1 MTPAFRENLGLGLGV
16 LGTGLAAYG
25 AFAGPGK
32 PKNPKRWQDFRKEYE
47 DKNKALDAQRDLEI
61 KQKFPKY
68 YRLGQ
73 QLDDAR
79 AEKYT
84 YLDMD
89 YIDEGH
95 PLWPKYEKAYDKV
108 RDLEVK
114 YWNAEDKYGPQGLTA
129 IKDKYQKLKDEN
141 HQAYLKGVDTFNGLG
156 EAKSIGAMLG
166 GLGLIGVG
174 GKLLSKT
181 AADSDFLQK
190 RKTPLTLVGMA
201 GLAAGVHEA
210 TKPLDMIASRRS
222 LIKDYAP
229 QVANAKTRAKDSI
242 AWLRKNGVDNP
253 NAWMYK
259 DELQWAR
266 NDLRMSRPFLR
277 RYKDDLKYLLKRRNI
292 GLGVAALGAGAILGA
307 NALSKSAAAEKKY
320 EELSNT
326 QMGLPVGSGIG
337 TAFAVRNHYVNKA
350 KTFTKNLANVE
361 DQLQF
366 QTAWNQKSRNASSL
380 GRALS
385 KLEHS
390 SLNKEKALLE
400 SKLFKAYQNQR
411 KIPKR
416 ILGATAATAA
426 GMGLYNAVQRAKQKG
441 YEQRQAWYAK
451 RKEKTASKQTDAR
464 KQALTYSVAGMGTAV
479 YGMNALAK
487 ARQTLEAA
495 RLREK
500 LVNTKIVGDAAVE
513 AARTGRPSNPVV
525 YAKDGTLAVQS
536 AKQALAKHR
545 KRNLAITA
553 AGLGLLAY
561 GNHINPDN
569 QVYVKTSAENPRPL
583 NVDERINAAIGG
595 ASGGLAI
602 GSGLANLYARKAL
615 GVNTNDTDMSGG
627 HSARSFAPPNKD
639 TLKNFNEGQLHD
651 KKVGRRVSSV
661 AKRMGYKQ
669 SVNDAYTFT
678 SKSGKTVHFNPVK
691 TVKDNAWINDIEET
705 MSAAKADLKA
715 PNKSEVYKKGIKDF
729 ISSSKQTGRNLTLGS
744 KPQFTDRATIAHELG
759 HGQQSKRFLRLAG
772 RTAKWPL
779 YGMGLGAAQA
789 ALSDESN
796 GGEGYALATI
806 GSLPRLANEFDA
818 SRRGAKAFRSTAGKL
833 RAFKGLPTYALMA
846 AAPAA
851 AWGVTKAF
859 KTVTRR
865 TDPVR

>member
-210 TKPLDMIASRRS
+210 TKPLAAIASRRS

-229 QVANAKTRAKDSI
+229 EVANAKKRAKDSI

-277 RYKDDLKYLLKRRNI
+277 EYKNDLKYLLKRRNI
-292 GLGVAALGAGAILGA
+292 GLGVAALGAGTILGA

-326 QMGLPVGSGIG
+326 QMGLPIGSGIG
-337 TAFAVRNHYVNKA
+337 TVFAARNHYSNKA
-350 KTFTKNLANVE
+350 KAFTKNLADVE

-366 QTAWNQKSRNASSL
+366 QTGWNQKSRNASSL

-385 KLEHS
+385 KLERS

-400 SKLFKAYQNQR
+400 SKLLNAYQNQR

-416 ILGATAATAA
+416 ILGVTAAAAA

-451 RKEKTASKQTDAR
+451 RREKTASKKADAR
-464 KQALTYSVAGMGTAV
+464 KQALTYGLAGMGTSV
-479 YGMNALAK
+479 YGMNALAN

-513 AARTGRPSNPVV
+513 AARTGIPSNPIV

-569 QVYVKTSAENPRPL
+569 RVYVKTSAEEPKKKRPASWHNYVTKGVRAVIPHSVAEAAIPL
-583 NVDERINAAIGG
+583 AGAAIGAG
-595 ASGGLAI
+595 SFVAQSKVLNPARKKLMQDRNALNFDTFKAYANYASRGHDERV
-602 GSGLANLYARKAL
+602 ANLNARIKQYETNVKRYNKL
-615 GVNTNDTDMSGG
+615 QKLVNWG
-627 HSARSFAPPNKD
+627 P
-639 TLKNFNEGQLHD
+639 
-651 KKVGRRVSSV
+651 
-661 AKRMGYKQ
+661 
-669 SVNDAYTFT
+669 
-678 SKSGKTVHFNPVK
+678 
-691 TVKDNAWINDIEET
+691 
-705 MSAAKADLKA
+705 
-715 PNKSEVYKKGIKDF
+715 
-729 ISSSKQTGRNLTLGS
+729 
-744 KPQFTDRATIAHELG
+744 
-759 HGQQSKRFLRLAG
+759 
-772 RTAKWPL
+772 
-779 YGMGLGAAQA
+779 
-789 ALSDESN
+789 
-796 GGEGYALATI
+796 TI
-806 GSLPRLANEFDA
+806 GSAVA
-818 SRRGAKAFRSTAGKL
+818 IA
-833 RAFKGLPTYALMA
+833 GLPAYHYYQ
-846 AAPAA
+846 
-851 AWGVTKAF
+851 K
-859 KTVTRR
+859 KQQEK
-865 TDPVR
+865 

>member
-47 DKNKALDAQRDLEI
+47 DKNKALEAQRDLEI

-181 AADSDFLQK
+181 AADSDF
-190 RKTPLTLVGMA
+190 
-201 GLAAGVHEA
+201 
-210 TKPLDMIASRRS
+210 
-222 LIKDYAP
+222 
-229 QVANAKTRAKDSI
+229 KTRAKDSI

-259 DELQWAR
+259 DELKWAR

-337 TAFAVRNHYVNKA
+337 TAFAARNHYVNKA
-350 KTFTKNLANVE
+350 KTFTKDLANVE

-380 GRALS
+380 GQALS

-400 SKLFKAYQNQR
+400 SKLFKASQNQR

-416 ILGATAATAA
+416 ILGATAAAAA

-464 KQALTYSVAGMGTAV
+464 KQALTYSLAGMGASV
-479 YGMNALAK
+479 YGVTALAK

-513 AARTGRPSNPVV
+513 AACTGIPSNPVV

-583 NVDERINAAIGG
+583 TVDERLTAAIGG
-595 ASGGLAI
+595 ASGGLAV
-602 GSGLANLYARKAL
+602 GSGLTNLYAHKAL
-615 GVNTNDTDMSGG
+615 GINTNDTDMSGG
-627 HSARSFAPPNKD
+627 HPARSFAPPNKD

-661 AKRMGYKQ
+661 AKRMGYKP

-705 MSAAKADLKA
+705 MSVAKADLKA

-759 HGQQSKRFLRLAG
+759 HGQQSKKFLRLAG

-859 KTVTRR
+859 KSVTRR

>member
-141 HQAYLKGVDTFNGLG
+141 HQAYLKEVDTFNGLG

-190 RKTPLTLVGMA
+190 RKTPLTLAGMA

-337 TAFAVRNHYVNKA
+337 AAFAVRNHYVNKA

-400 SKLFKAYQNQR
+400 SKLLKAYQNQR

-416 ILGATAATAA
+416 ILGATAAAAA

-464 KQALTYSVAGMGTAV
+464 KQALTYSLAGMGTAV

-525 YAKDGTLAVQS
+525 YAKDGTLAVQN

-569 QVYVKTSAENPRPL
+569 QVYVKTSAEEPKKKRPASWHNYVTKGVRAVIPH
-583 NVDERINAAIGG
+583 NVVETAIPLAGAAIGAGSFVAQSKVLKPARAKLLQDRNAINSDTFKAYANYGSKGHDERI
-595 ASGGLAI
+595 
-602 GSGLANLYARKAL
+602 ANLNARIKQYRTN
-615 GVNTNDTDMSGG
+615 VN
-627 HSARSFAPPNKD
+627 RYNK
-639 TLKNFNEGQLHD
+639 LQKL
-651 KKVGRRVSSV
+651 
-661 AKRMGYKQ
+661 
-669 SVNDAYTFT
+669 VNW
-678 SKSGKTVHFNPVK
+678 GP
-691 TVKDNAWINDIEET
+691 
-705 MSAAKADLKA
+705 
-715 PNKSEVYKKGIKDF
+715 
-729 ISSSKQTGRNLTLGS
+729 
-744 KPQFTDRATIAHELG
+744 
-759 HGQQSKRFLRLAG
+759 
-772 RTAKWPL
+772 
-779 YGMGLGAAQA
+779 
-789 ALSDESN
+789 
-796 GGEGYALATI
+796 TI
-806 GSLPRLANEFDA
+806 GSAVA
-818 SRRGAKAFRSTAGKL
+818 IA
-833 RAFKGLPTYALMA
+833 GLPAYHYYQ
-846 AAPAA
+846 
-851 AWGVTKAF
+851 K
-859 KTVTRR
+859 KQQEK
-865 TDPVR
+865 

>member
-32 PKNPKRWQDFRKEYE
+32 PKNPKRWQDFRKEYD

-141 HQAYLKGVDTFNGLG
+141 HQAYLKEVDTFNGLG

-174 GKLLSKT
+174 GKLLSK
-181 AADSDFLQK
+181 
-190 RKTPLTLVGMA
+190 
-201 GLAAGVHEA
+201 
-210 TKPLDMIASRRS
+210 
-222 LIKDYAP
+222 
-229 QVANAKTRAKDSI
+229 
-242 AWLRKNGVDNP
+242 
-253 NAWMYK
+253 
-259 DELQWAR
+259 
-266 NDLRMSRPFLR
+266 
-277 RYKDDLKYLLKRRNI
+277 
-292 GLGVAALGAGAILGA
+292 

-326 QMGLPVGSGIG
+326 QMGLPIGSGIG
-337 TAFAVRNHYVNKA
+337 TAFAARNHYSTKA
-350 KTFTKNLANVE
+350 KTFTKNLADVE

-366 QTAWNQKSRNASSL
+366 QTGWNQKSRNTSSL

-400 SKLFKAYQNQR
+400 SKLFKAHQNQR

-416 ILGATAATAA
+416 ILGATAAAAA

-451 RKEKTASKQTDAR
+451 RREKTASNQTDAR
-464 KQALTYSVAGMGTAV
+464 KQALTYGVAGMGASV
-479 YGMNALAK
+479 YGMNALAS

-513 AARTGRPSNPVV
+513 AARTGIPSNPIV

-536 AKQALAKHR
+536 AKQALAKNR
-545 KRNLAITA
+545 RRNLAITA

-569 QVYVKTSAENPRPL
+569 RVYVKTSAEEPKKKRPTSWHNYVTKGVHAL
-583 NVDERINAAIGG
+583 KPHSVAEAAIPLAGAAIGAG
-595 ASGGLAI
+595 SFVAQSKVLNPARKKLMQDRNALNFDTFKAYANYASRGHDERV
-602 GSGLANLYARKAL
+602 ANLNARIKQYRAN
-615 GVNTNDTDMSGG
+615 VN
-627 HSARSFAPPNKD
+627 RYNK
-639 TLKNFNEGQLHD
+639 LQKL
-651 KKVGRRVSSV
+651 
-661 AKRMGYKQ
+661 
-669 SVNDAYTFT
+669 VNW
-678 SKSGKTVHFNPVK
+678 GP
-691 TVKDNAWINDIEET
+691 DI
-705 MSAAKADLKA
+705 
-715 PNKSEVYKKGIKDF
+715 
-729 ISSSKQTGRNLTLGS
+729 
-744 KPQFTDRATIAHELG
+744 
-759 HGQQSKRFLRLAG
+759 
-772 RTAKWPL
+772 
-779 YGMGLGAAQA
+779 GAAVA
-789 ALSDESN
+789 MA
-796 GGEGYALATI
+796 
-806 GSLPRLANEFDA
+806 
-818 SRRGAKAFRSTAGKL
+818 
-833 RAFKGLPTYALMA
+833 GLPAYHYYQ
-846 AAPAA
+846 
-851 AWGVTKAF
+851 K
-859 KTVTRR
+859 KQQEK
-865 TDPVR
+865 

>member
-1 MTPAFRENLGLGLGV
+1 MTPASRENLGLGLGV

-32 PKNPKRWQDFRKEYE
+32 PKNPKRWQDLRKEY
-47 DKNKALDAQRDLEI
+47 DAKNKALEAQRDLEI

-141 HQAYLKGVDTFNGLG
+141 HQAYLKEVDTFNGLG

-181 AADSDFLQK
+181 AA
-190 RKTPLTLVGMA
+190 
-201 GLAAGVHEA
+201 
-210 TKPLDMIASRRS
+210 
-222 LIKDYAP
+222 
-229 QVANAKTRAKDSI
+229 
-242 AWLRKNGVDNP
+242 
-253 NAWMYK
+253 
-259 DELQWAR
+259 
-266 NDLRMSRPFLR
+266 
-277 RYKDDLKYLLKRRNI
+277 
-292 GLGVAALGAGAILGA
+292 
-307 NALSKSAAAEKKY
+307 EKKY

-337 TAFAVRNHYVNKA
+337 AAFAVRNHYVNKA

-380 GRALS
+380 GRAVS

-390 SLNKEKALLE
+390 SLSKEKALLE
-400 SKLFKAYQNQR
+400 SKLLKASQNQR

-416 ILGATAATAA
+416 ILGATAAAAA

-464 KQALTYSVAGMGTAV
+464 KQALTYSVAGLGTAA

-500 LVNTKIVGDAAVE
+500 LVNTEIVGDAAVE
-513 AARTGRPSNPVV
+513 AARTGIPSNPVV
-525 YAKDGTLAVQS
+525 YAKDGTLAVQR

-569 QVYVKTSAENPRPL
+569 QV
-583 NVDERINAAIGG
+583 
-595 ASGGLAI
+595 
-602 GSGLANLYARKAL
+602 
-615 GVNTNDTDMSGG
+615 
-627 HSARSFAPPNKD
+627 
-639 TLKNFNEGQLHD
+639 
-651 KKVGRRVSSV
+651 
-661 AKRMGYKQ
+661 
-669 SVNDAYTFT
+669 
-678 SKSGKTVHFNPVK
+678 
-691 TVKDNAWINDIEET
+691 
-705 MSAAKADLKA
+705 
-715 PNKSEVYKKGIKDF
+715 
-729 ISSSKQTGRNLTLGS
+729 
-744 KPQFTDRATIAHELG
+744 
-759 HGQQSKRFLRLAG
+759 
-772 RTAKWPL
+772 
-779 YGMGLGAAQA
+779 
-789 ALSDESN
+789 
-796 GGEGYALATI
+796 
-806 GSLPRLANEFDA
+806 
-818 SRRGAKAFRSTAGKL
+818 
-833 RAFKGLPTYALMA
+833 
-846 AAPAA
+846 
-851 AWGVTKAF
+851 
-859 KTVTRR
+859 
-865 TDPVR
+865 

>member
-1 MTPAFRENLGLGLGV
+1 MVRLQDRVNQ
-16 LGTGLAAYG
+16 
-25 AFAGPGK
+25 
-32 PKNPKRWQDFRKEYE
+32 KNPKRWQDFRKEYE

-190 RKTPLTLVGMA
+190 RKTPLTLAGMA

-259 DELQWAR
+259 DELKWAR

-337 TAFAVRNHYVNKA
+337 TAFAARNHYVNKA
-350 KTFTKNLANVE
+350 KTFTKDLANVE

-400 SKLFKAYQNQR
+400 SKLLKASQNQR

-416 ILGATAATAA
+416 ILGATAAAAA

-464 KQALTYSVAGMGTAV
+464 KQALTYSLAGMGAAV

-513 AARTGRPSNPVV
+513 AARTGIPSNPVV

-569 QVYVKTSAENPRPL
+569 QVYVKTSAEEPKKKRPASWHNYVTKGVRAVIPHNIAEAAIPL
-583 NVDERINAAIGG
+583 AGAAIGAG
-595 ASGGLAI
+595 SFVAQSKVLNPARKKLMQDRNALNFDTFKAYANYASRGHDERV
-602 GSGLANLYARKAL
+602 ANLNARIKQYETNVKRYNKL
-615 GVNTNDTDMSGG
+615 QKLVNWG
-627 HSARSFAPPNKD
+627 P
-639 TLKNFNEGQLHD
+639 
-651 KKVGRRVSSV
+651 
-661 AKRMGYKQ
+661 
-669 SVNDAYTFT
+669 
-678 SKSGKTVHFNPVK
+678 
-691 TVKDNAWINDIEET
+691 
-705 MSAAKADLKA
+705 
-715 PNKSEVYKKGIKDF
+715 
-729 ISSSKQTGRNLTLGS
+729 
-744 KPQFTDRATIAHELG
+744 
-759 HGQQSKRFLRLAG
+759 
-772 RTAKWPL
+772 
-779 YGMGLGAAQA
+779 
-789 ALSDESN
+789 
-796 GGEGYALATI
+796 TI
-806 GSLPRLANEFDA
+806 GSAVA
-818 SRRGAKAFRSTAGKL
+818 IA
-833 RAFKGLPTYALMA
+833 GLPAYHHYQ
-846 AAPAA
+846 
-851 AWGVTKAF
+851 K
-859 KTVTRR
+859 KQQEK
-865 TDPVR
+865 